1 MSQTNS
7 ESGTAVGEADAGG
20 ANTRRWIGL
29 GLAPVLAALLYVVL
43 PNSLSADGKAAAAIA
58 LVMATWWVTEAIPLA
73 ATALLPLVLFPL
85 FGVAEI
91 DDVTAPYASDIIFL
105 FMGGFIIG
113 LAMQRWDLHKRF
125 ALRTVLL
132 VGTSPV
138 RLIAGFMIATAFL
151 SMWVSNTATAVM
163 MLPVGVSVLALV
175 LQLGDGKGDPN
186 FATALMLGIAY
197 AASIGSLSTIIGTP
211 PNAVLV
217 GYLSEQGISIGFGQ
231 WMLFGLPIA
240 VVFLFL
246 AWLILAK
253 VVFRPKLTELPGGR
267 DLIREQLHELGPMSR
282 GEKNALGVFVGAA
295 AAWIILPL
303 LADEEIMGGAALTWL
318 EYADDSVIAMM
329 ASVLLFI
336 LPVRRGM
343 RTMNWDTA
351 KQLPWGIL
359 LLFGGGLALSKQFE
373 ETGFATW
380 LGDQVANLDVLPTI
394 LFVAAA
400 VVIVLFMTELTSN
413 TAMASI
419 FVPILGAVAAGLGMD
434 IMLLVVPAALAAT
447 CAFMLP
453 VATPPNAIVFGSG
466 HVTIGQMIKGGVWL
480 NIIGIVLVT
489 LGVYT
494 LGGWILGIG
503 L

>member
-1 MSQTNS
+1 M
-7 ESGTAVGEADAGG
+7 
-20 ANTRRWIGL
+20 RRWTGL
-29 GLAPVLAALLYVVL
+29 GLGPVLAALLYVVL
-43 PNSLSADGKAAAAIA
+43 PSTLSADGKAAAAIA
-58 LVMATWWVTEAIPLA
+58 VVMATWWVTEAIPLA

-85 FGVAEI
+85 FGVSAI
-91 DDVTAPYASDIIFL
+91 DDVAPPYANDIIFL
-105 FMGGFIIG
+105 FMGGFILG
-113 LAMQRWDLHKRF
+113 LAMQRWNLHKRF

-138 RLIAGFMIATAFL
+138 RLIGGFMIATAFL
-151 SMWVSNTATAVM
+151 SMWVSNTATTVM

-197 AASIGSLSTIIGTP
+197 AASIGSLGTIIGTP
-211 PNAVLV
+211 PNAVLL
-217 GYLSEQGISIGFGQ
+217 GYLDEQGISIGFGQ

-240 VVFLFL
+240 IVFLFL

-253 VVFRPKLTELPGGR
+253 VIYRPKLTELPGGR
-267 DLIREQLHELGPMSR
+267 ELIREQLAELGPMSR
-282 GEKNALGVFVGAA
+282 GEKNALGVFIGAA

-303 LADEEIMGGAALTWL
+303 LSDEEIMGGAAIGWL
-318 EYADDSVIAMM
+318 EQAKHSVIAM
-329 ASVLLFI
+329 AVAVLLFI
-336 LPVRRGM
+336 LPVRRGV
-343 RTMNWDTA
+343 RTMDWDTA

-373 ETGFATW
+373 ETGFASW
-380 LGDQVANLDVLPTI
+380 LGDQVASLDVLPTI
-394 LFVAAA
+394 LFIAAA
-400 VVIVLFMTELTSN
+400 VVIVMIMTELTSN

-419 FVPILGAVAAGLGMD
+419 FVPILGAVAGGLGMD
-434 IMLLVVPAALAAT
+434 VMLLVVPAALAAT

-480 NIIGIVLVT
+480 NLIGIVLVT
-489 LGVYT
+489 LAVYT
-494 LGGWILGIG
+494 LGGWILGIS